1 MAHTVVWIIH
11 RARLFCGFA
20 FHIVTMTLHCIQHI
34 VHILCIQHIVHIL
47 CIQHI
52 VHILVNIARYRN
64 SWHQAM
70 NN

>member
-47 CIQHI
+47 
-52 VHILVNIARYRN
+52 VNIARYRN